1 MAFLILYEAA
11 KVSQSDGIKPIINV
25 IHKFIE
31 IDDKLRAKR
40 IEWIIGFPQ
49 YIENSRTGSYG
60 VYGLNVDQ

>member
-31 IDDKLRAKR
+31 IDDHLRSKR
-40 IEWIIGFPQ
+40 IEWIIGIPQ
-49 YIENSRTGSYG
+49 YI
-60 VYGLNVDQ
+60 